1 MITRGRFISSDGR
14 KTGETS
20 RHGRI
25 TVDAHPPSATPTAF
39 RVACDRSTMASD
51 TTSRS
56 DTFDIGGDLT
66 VNRLGFGAMRITG
79 EDIIGRP
86 DDEVDAKAVLQ
97 RAVELGVDFVDT
109 ADSYG
114 PGVSERL
121 IGEALGDPDDVV
133 VASKAGLLRNREGE
147 WLPHGDPDFLRNQ
160 VLCSLDRLGTDTI
173 DLYQFHR
180 PDPDTDFEE
189 SVHAFAEM
197 KDAGQIAHVGLSN
210 VTVEQLETAMEIVD
224 VATVQNRY
232 NVGHRDDED
241 VQQACE
247 GNDVGFI
254 PWGPMYAIDGDETP
268 GALDDVADRHDAT
281 ARQVAL
287 AWLLNHSDVTLPI
300 PGTSS
305 VDHLESNLAAAELS
319 LTDEDMTAL
328 NEIDSQ

>member
-1 MITRGRFISSDGR
+1 
-14 KTGETS
+14 
-20 RHGRI
+20 
-25 TVDAHPPSATPTAF
+25 
-39 RVACDRSTMASD
+39 MASD
-51 TTSRS
+51 TTGRRE
-56 DTFDIGGDLT
+56 TFDIGGELT

-79 EDIIGRP
+79 EEIIGRP
-86 DDEVDAKAVLQ
+86 EDEADAKDVLQ

-133 VASKAGLLRNREGE
+133 VASKAGLLRNRDGE
-147 WLPHGDPDFLRNQ
+147 WLPHGDPDFLKNQ

-173 DLYQFHR
+173 DLYQYHR

-197 KDAGQIAHVGLSN
+197 KDAGQVAHVGLSN
-210 VTVEQLETAMEIVD
+210 VTVEQLETATDIVD

-241 VQQACE
+241 VLAACE
-247 GNDVGFI
+247 EKGVGFI
-254 PWGPMYAIDGDETP
+254 PWGPMYAVDDDDAGEVLDE
-268 GALDDVADRHDAT
+268 VAERRDAT
-281 ARQVAL
+281 PQQVSL
-287 AWLLNHSDVTLPI
+287 AWLLDHSDATLPI

-305 VDHLESNLAAAELS
+305 VEHLESNLAAADLT
-319 LTDEDMTAL
+319 LTDEDMAAL
-328 NEIDSQ
+328 DAVDPQ